1 MSGETHNENQNQNQ
15 NQNQNENENH
25 DAGYVTERWKIKGTA
40 WRVFFCVFGT
50 YVFLNVVGML
60 GAHAQK

>member
-1 MSGETHNENQNQNQ
+1 MSDESQNESQNENQIENQ
-15 NQNQNENENH
+15 
-25 DAGYVTERWKIKGTA
+25 DAGYVTERWKIKGAA
-40 WRVFFCVFGT
+40 WRVFFYVFGT

>member
-1 MSGETHNENQNQNQ
+1 MSDETQNQNP
-15 NQNQNENENH
+15 NENH
-25 DAGYVTERWKIKGTA
+25 NAGYVTERWKIKGTA
-40 WRVFFCVFGT
+40 WRVFFYVFGT

>member
-1 MSGETHNENQNQNQ
+1 MSDESQNENQ
-15 NQNQNENENH
+15 NENH
-25 DAGYVTERWKIKGTA
+25 DAGYVTERWKIKGAA
-40 WRVFFCVFGT
+40 WRVFFYVFGT